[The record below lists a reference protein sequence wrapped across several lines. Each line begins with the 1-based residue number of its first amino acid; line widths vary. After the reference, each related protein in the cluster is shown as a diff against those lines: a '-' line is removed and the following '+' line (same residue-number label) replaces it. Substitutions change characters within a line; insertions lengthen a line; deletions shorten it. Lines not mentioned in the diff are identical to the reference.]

1 MFYLKVVHSAWS
13 KKHLR
18 RWLVY
23 SVAAFAWFG
32 GISVA
37 AGVTSHTAMVIN
49 GVCYTLIFFKSK
61 GKSNVL
67 MFFKNKG
74 SDVVQGQG
82 QEQCSDVLQEQGL

>member
-49 GVCYTLIFFKSK
+49 GVCYTLIFFK
-61 GKSNVL
+61 
-67 MFFKNKG
+67 NKG
-74 SDVVQGQG
+74 SDVLQGQG